1 MNLLKISLV
10 ISIIG
15 IIILLFLS
23 NILSPE
29 QIEIGKINNKYI
41 NQKVNV
47 NGKIFNIKK
56 YEDSNFQVISI
67 KDSTGKIDITID
79 EIINFKINQTIN
91 IIGTVQEYK
100 QYLQIQADKI
110 KT

>member
-1 MNLLKISLV
+1 M
-10 ISIIG
+10 SIIG

-23 NILSPE
+23 YILSPE
-29 QIEIGKINNKYI
+29 QIEIGKINGAYI

-79 EIINFKINQTIN
+79 RIINFKINQTIN
-91 IIGTVQEYK
+91 VMGTVQEYK
-100 QYLQIQADKI
+100 QYLQIKADKI
-110 KT
+110 KV